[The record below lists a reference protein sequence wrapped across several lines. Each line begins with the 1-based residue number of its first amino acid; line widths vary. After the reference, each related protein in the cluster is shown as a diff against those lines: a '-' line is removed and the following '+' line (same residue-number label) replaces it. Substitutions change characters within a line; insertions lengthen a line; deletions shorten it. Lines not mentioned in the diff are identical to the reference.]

1 MVLWYYSGLLKS
13 RDNASCECAY
23 GFTSLTAQQATPH
36 QVLNMLRSHWQIEN
50 VLHWRRDVTLGEDA
64 CQVSR
69 GQTPA
74 ILAALNNL
82 VLFLIDHTGSHNA
95 AETIRTFAAN
105 PATALALIMSPI

>member
-1 MVLWYYSGLLKS
+1 MI
-13 RDNASCECAY
+13 
-23 GFTSLTAQQATPH
+23 
-36 QVLNMLRSHWQIEN
+36 RSHWQIEN

-82 VLFLIDHTGSHNA
+82 VLFLIDHTGSRNA

-105 PATALALIMSPI
+105 PAKALALIMPPI